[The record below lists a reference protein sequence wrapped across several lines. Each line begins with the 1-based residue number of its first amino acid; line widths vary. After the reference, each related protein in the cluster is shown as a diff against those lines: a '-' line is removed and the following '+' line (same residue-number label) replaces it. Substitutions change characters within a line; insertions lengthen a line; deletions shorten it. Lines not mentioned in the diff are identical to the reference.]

1 MEQTKNSPIANIS
14 KQYLIYEQNTNIDA
28 LTPKSPISQNSS
40 LSPISPKRRLRRTY
54 NELIQIVDGIFK
66 RGVRNRTPKDLSDL
80 NEFLELTRFSYN
92 MREEIE
98 EGHLDLQQLI
108 FFSTQFMNFKYFNQ
122 NDVIYYEGD
131 KAETFYILIKGNVN
145 LFKLNF
151 ETRNMN
157 AFDYYKYLK
166 TYHENKKDDF
176 ILNKTIE
183 ANKNIFPVYDN
194 SDIDNFDEIL
204 FKVKLMGL
212 IYKGSKKSTILRHIR
227 LNNKDPKDF
236 DFDQLENGELTMD
249 EYFATINN
257 KLTESESNYFT
268 SITNDIKKVK
278 IMENT
283 LIKTLIEK
291 EYFGLFRLED
301 GGDIRRNT
309 AIVQSDNTL
318 LLIVNKKLYS
328 GCISSDQIQVKENEV
343 DKIYNGTIFSSVRR
357 HNFEKYYFYNLEKV
371 DYSKGEEIF
380 CEGEKIKYI
389 YILKKGMV
397 EVNLYNKTII
407 DIKKLI
413 QKFKDFDKSFL
424 KPEFDD
430 TIKLK
435 NSLISMKN
443 YINQKN
449 NYSLFVISTKET
461 FGIWEYCFNER
472 NTCYSVKV
480 KSDKAIFYKM
490 NIEMFLDEIHEKIQD
505 SELLKN
511 QIKIDAYEQIKSII
525 ERLIFLKNSV
535 LMKTDIEFT
544 KMKKE
549 EEIALTTKFNIFDV
563 KNIMKP
569 INHSSNINNHLKN
582 VLLKPHHHIVK
593 SMDFSNPL
601 KPLNNHHI
609 RKFFN
614 HKREKSF
621 VSFKTSFKTFE
632 NEKNNNDKHS
642 NYFPETSIDKY
653 NKKQLNDRNCF
664 SLEKIKTE
672 NYSTSLFS
680 RKQNIN
686 KMMSQ
691 KVIFPKIYS
700 PNRIQSPSYVKLR
713 NEILKG
719 KNLKKNRNKKEN
731 ENKETILTDSFN
743 LNNEKNLN
751 YLAIKEFYNK
761 FNLSMAKNILNK
773 STK

>member
-1 MEQTKNSPIANIS
+1 
-14 KQYLIYEQNTNIDA
+14 
-28 LTPKSPISQNSS
+28 
-40 LSPISPKRRLRRTY
+40 
-54 NELIQIVDGIFK
+54 
-66 RGVRNRTPKDLSDL
+66 
-80 NEFLELTRFSYN
+80 

-108 FFSTQFMNFKYFNQ
+108 FFSTQFMNFKTFNQ
-122 NDVIYYEGD
+122 NDIIYYEGD

-166 TYHENKKDDF
+166 TYYETKKDNF

-183 ANKNIFPVYDN
+183 ANKNIFPVYQF
-194 SDIDNFDEIL
+194 SDIENFDEII
-204 FKVKLMGL
+204 FKVKLMEL
-212 IYKGSKKSTILRHIR
+212 IYKNSKKSTILSHIR
-227 LNNKDPKDF
+227 LHNKDPKDF

-343 DKIYNGTIFSSVRR
+343 DKIYNGTIFSSIRR

-371 DYSKGEEIF
+371 EYSKGEEIF
-380 CEGEKIKYI
+380 SEGEKLKFI

-397 EVNLYNKTII
+397 EVNLFNKNII

-443 YINQKN
+443 YVNQKN
-449 NYSLFVISTKET
+449 NYSLFVINTKES
-461 FGIWEYCFNER
+461 FGIWEYCFNDR
-472 NTCYSVKV
+472 YTCYSVKV

-490 NIEMFLDEIHEKIQD
+490 NIELFLDEIHEKIQD

-511 QIKIDAYEQIKSII
+511 QIKIDAYQQIKNYI

-549 EEIALTTKFNIFDV
+549 EENALTQKFNIFDV

-582 VLLKPHHHIVK
+582 VLLGTHHHSVK
-593 SMDFSNPL
+593 SMDINNSL
-601 KPLNNHHI
+601 KPLNNNNI
-609 RKFFN
+609 RKFIY
-614 HKREKSF
+614 HKPAKSYA
-621 VSFKTSFKTFE
+621 SLKTIE
-632 NEKNNNDKHS
+632 NEEKKNDRYS
-642 NYFPETSIDKY
+642 NFSPEIYIDKY
-653 NKKQLNDRNCF
+653 NKNNQRNCF

-672 NYSTSLFS
+672 NYTTSLLN
-680 RKQNIN
+680 RKPNN
-686 KMMSQ
+686 KLIS
-691 KVIFPKIYS
+691 KKIIFPKIYS

-713 NEILKG
+713 NEILREKSLRKIKG
-719 KNLKKNRNKKEN
+719 KKEN
-731 ENKETILTDSFN
+731 ENKESILTESFN
-743 LNNEKNLN
+743 LNNEKNVN
-751 YLAIKEFYNK
+751 YLAIREFYNK
-761 FNLSMAKNILNK
+761 FNSSMAKNILNK